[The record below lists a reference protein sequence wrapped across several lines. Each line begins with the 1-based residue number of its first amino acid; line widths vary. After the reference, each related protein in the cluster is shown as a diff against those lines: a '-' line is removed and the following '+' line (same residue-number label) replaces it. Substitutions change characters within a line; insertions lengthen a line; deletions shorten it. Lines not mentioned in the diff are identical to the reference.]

1 MISQPLVAIGK
12 MDDATVGEAVVQD
25 DVLHDMVVAMR
36 VDADIPV
43 VTEAEVDDGAEDAM
57 RLGEAC
63 DTVDD
68 MIRLII
74 VEPLPTLYLGIG
86 GFRRRQEGEVGH
98 DCAIV
103 GNHVAPTLF
112 NVTSDDI

>member
-1 MISQPLVAIGK
+1 

-57 RLGEAC
+57 RLGDAC
-63 DTVDD
+63 NTVDD
-68 MIRLII
+68 MIRLLI
-74 VEPLPTLYLGIG
+74 VEPLPTLYLGVG

-98 DCAIV
+98 DRAIV
-103 GNHVAPTLF
+103 DNHKGSTFFDVAP
-112 NVTSDDI
+112 DDI